1 MMDDEIK
8 ELVAEIFNIEEEDVI
23 PALSQ
28 DTLDNW
34 DSLNHLKL
42 VTAVEQEFNIS
53 LTMDEID
60 DITNVEKLVAVINTH
75 KS

>member
-1 MMDDEIK
+1 MDDEIK